1 MNSCTDCDL
10 VKYCSDKC
18 KEEHLELLS
27 KIVTKGKAE
36 LLREK
41 ECRMHA
47 EMSID
52 PLKSSN
58 YSCCVM
64 KRVNANDPTGCK
76 TLQ

>member
-1 MNSCTDCDL
+1 MNYS
-10 VKYCSDKC
+10 V
-18 KEEHLELLS
+18 

-36 LLREK
+36 LLRDK

-52 PLKSSN
+52 QLKSSN

-76 TLQ
+76 TLQNEGARDAAFQYLS